1 MPAAYSPGSVRL
13 LPRDYSPAVYDC
25 TAAYS
30 PGSVRF
36 RDGAATCGP
45 RRSLICIFPP
55 SFTHNPSS
63 RGYVCIHFGN
73 VVVTH
78 ASWGMPARNL
88 AALIDVLLACSHS
101 SILQLTSRTSSSQ
114 SNACSSRTE
123 ADVLWFVICLA
134 KKRKERKM
142 GCGST
147 FLYLTHSPLSQG
159 FFSTD

>member
-1 MPAAYSPGSVRL
+1 MIFWNHRQEA
-13 LPRDYSPAVYDC
+13 C
-25 TAAYS
+25 
-30 PGSVRF
+30 
-36 RDGAATCGP
+36 
-45 RRSLICIFPP
+45 SLISRQCRLTFKSDFEMALQLAAPDDHWFASFPP
-55 SFTHNPSS
+55 FFTHNPPPG
-63 RGYVCIHFGN
+63 GYIFIHFGN

-78 ASWGMPARNL
+78 ASWGMPTRNL
-88 AALIDVLLACSHS
+88 AALIAVLLACSHS